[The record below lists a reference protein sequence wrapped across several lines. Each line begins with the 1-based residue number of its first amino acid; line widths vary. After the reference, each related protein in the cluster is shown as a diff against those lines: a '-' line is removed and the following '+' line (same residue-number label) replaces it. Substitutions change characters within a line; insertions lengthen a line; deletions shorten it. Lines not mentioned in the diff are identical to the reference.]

1 MAQEGAAKRF
11 VVDTMLGKL
20 AKWLRILGFD
30 TRYEAL
36 QSEDQLE
43 AHRSQGYLLITR
55 REKLVNE
62 ANVLFL
68 KANAPLEQLRE
79 VVTRVPV
86 TPQEVHLL
94 QRCSLCNEQL
104 LPTTRDEVFDEVP
117 HYIFRTHTIFHRCP
131 RCRKIYWP
139 GSHPGRMRRCLER
152 ALGWQVTELMV
163 RNEQ

>member
-104 LPTTRDEVFDEVP
+104 LPDNPE
-117 HYIFRTHTIFHRCP
+117 
-131 RCRKIYWP
+131 
-139 GSHPGRMRRCLER
+139 
-152 ALGWQVTELMV
+152 
-163 RNEQ
+163 